1 VPVNRREIIGCTVEF
16 RILGPVDA
24 LDGGRS
30 IPLPAGK
37 PLTLL
42 RILLLNRNRV
52 VSAETLIDELWGDD
66 PSESATKALQGYVSQ
81 LRKAI
86 GPDRLITKPPGYSLR
101 VEDGKLDLDRFEQL
115 VREGRERLAAGD
127 AKAASR
133 ELESALALWRGPAP
147 GLEER
152 RLAAL
157 EDRIDADLALA
168 RHTHLVAELETL
180 VAEHPLRERLR
191 GQLMLAL
198 YRSGRQADA
207 LEEYRRTRETL
218 VDELGIEP
226 SEELQ
231 ELQRAILRHDPELEA
246 RRARP
251 AAVADGPAPRR
262 RLTWV
267 LAVVAAL
274 ALLVGAVVALA
285 VTRGDGSPAAS
296 SGATEL
302 RTFVSRVENLLVQ
315 SRDGRRDVAA
325 ALSGVV
331 HCRLGPHAA
340 IQRLNRVQRNRQSLL
355 QQVAALAVPDHA
367 GAERSSNLFQ
377 QAEQR
382 SIAADWHYRDWLA
395 QRTTC
400 GRPRPSPD
408 LHDAWAA
415 DRAATRAKRQFVATF
430 NPLARQFHRRE
441 WQATEF

>member
-1 VPVNRREIIGCTVEF
+1 VEF
-16 RILGPVDA
+16 RILGPVEV
-24 LDGGRS
+24 LDEGQS
-30 IPLPAGK
+30 VTLPAGK

-52 VSAETLIDELWGDD
+52 VSAETLIDELWGDE

-81 LRKAI
+81 LRKAL
-86 GPDRLITKPPGYSLR
+86 GADRLVTKPPGYSLR
-101 VEDGKLDLDRFEQL
+101 VEDGELDLDRFEQL

-127 AKAASR
+127 VKAASR
-133 ELESALALWRGPAP
+133 ELGSALALWRGPAP
-147 GLEER
+147 ELEER

-168 RHTHLVAELETL
+168 GHAELVAELETL
-180 VAEHPLRERLR
+180 VAQHPLRERLR

-231 ELQRAILRHDPELEA
+231 ELQRAMLRHDPELEA

-251 AAVADGPAPRR
+251 AAAAEATPPRR
-262 RLTWV
+262 RLWAI
-267 LAVVAAL
+267 AVVAAI
-274 ALLVGAVVALA
+274 AVLVGAVLALSL
-285 VTRGDGSPAAS
+285 TRNGGSSDASAA
-296 SGATEL
+296 TDL
-302 RTFVSRVENLLVQ
+302 RTYVSRVENLLVQ
-315 SRDGRRDVAA
+315 SREGRRDVAA

-331 HCRLGPHAA
+331 HCKLGPHAA
-340 IQRLNRVQRNRQSLL
+340 IERLNRVQRNRQSLL
-355 QQVAALAVPDHA
+355 QQLAALAVPTHA
-367 GAERSSNLFQ
+367 GAERSANLFQ

-382 SIAADWHYRDWLA
+382 SITADWHYRDWLA
-395 QRTTC
+395 QRTSC
-400 GRPRPSPD
+400 GPPKPSPD
-408 LHDAWAA
+408 LHEAWVA
-415 DRAATRAKRQFVATF
+415 DRAATRAKRQFVTTF
-430 NPLARQFHRRE
+430 NPLAQRFHRRA